1 MSKTS
6 DSVAV
11 ETNINLFQQLTLM
24 PLFFGTA
31 GAAIL
36 QGVYFTVL
44 SLLNS
49 PMYAWQQFIYLSPW
63 MVPLVAG
70 FGIQVGIYFYMRAF
84 AKLAKQG
91 ITGSAPV
98 AASAGISSGSMIACC
113 LHHAVDVLP
122 LLGISAVA
130 VFLTEYQSF
139 LLSVGVVSNLIGLC
153 FILFTIKKHHLFL
166 EGGAMSKIVSF
177 NMRALFYFSI
187 IAGAVA
193 LAFIFFNQI

>member
-1 MSKTS
+1 MIKSNRAA
-6 DSVAV
+6 AV
-11 ETNINLFQQLTLM
+11 ETNVNLFHQLTFM
-24 PLFFGTA
+24 PFISGTA

-49 PMYAWQQFIYLSPW
+49 PMYAWQQFIRLSPW

-70 FGIQVGIYFYMRAF
+70 FGVQVGIFFYMRAF

-91 ITGSAPV
+91 MTGSAPV

-113 LHHAVDVLP
+113 LHHVVDVLP
-122 LLGISAVA
+122 FLGISAVA

-139 LLSVGVVSNLIGLC
+139 LLSVGIVSNLIGLS
-153 FILFTIKKHHLFL
+153 FIFYTIQKHHLFL
-166 EGGAMSKIVSF
+166 KGGVMSKIVSF
-177 NMRALFYFSI
+177 NMRRLFYFSI
-187 IAGAVA
+187 LAGAIA
-193 LAFIFFNQI
+193 LALIFFNQG